1 MAETDQ
7 RLARLKVLTGETD
20 NELLSVL
27 LSAAESRVRTRL
39 YPFDPYASEIP
50 AVYQSTVLEIATYL
64 YNRRGSEGE
73 LSHDEGDI
81 KRTYAGASVPEEML
95 RGVVP
100 FCGVP

>member
-20 NELLSVL
+20 NDLLSVL

-39 YPFDPYASEIP
+39 YPFNPDADEIP
-50 AVYQSTVLEIATYL
+50 SAYQNTVLEIAVYL

-81 KRTYAGASVPEEML
+81 KRAYASASVPDDML